1 MVNMVK
7 TDVAAKPLH
16 DAHDVVCTLRFE
28 KGSVA
33 AIVENNERPYLKSCT
48 QQSKRERDPV
58 RDVKA
63 SVHQIRQNEIG
74 TE

>member
-16 DAHDVVCTLRFE
+16 DAHDVVCTLGFE

-33 AIVENNERPYLKSCT
+33 AIVENNERPYLNPAANKAC
-48 QQSKRERDPV
+48 
-58 RDVKA
+58 A
-63 SVHQIRQNEIG
+63 SVIQ
-74 TE
+74 